1 LKFGSVPVDEA
12 EGCILAHGTL
22 AGGQKIK
29 KGTRLGAEH
38 IAALIAHGIA
48 EVTAARLDPGD
59 LSEDEAADRLSKA
72 LCGENIECASA
83 ATGRVN
89 LYAKTNG
96 LLVVD
101 KASVDKLNRL
111 DPGITFATLPQYA
124 PVMKGQM
131 AATVKIIPFAVSGEL
146 IAKVEAGFA
155 ALALKKIKIAAFSP
169 RRISVISTLLP
180 GLKPSVIDKTLDVL
194 KARLSAS
201 GSELFSDARVR
212 HVEMA
217 VADAFV
223 QERDKG
229 SELIVVF
236 GASAVVDAQDV
247 IPAAIRLAGGTV
259 EHVGMPVDPGNLL
272 VLGHLG
278 GVPVIGAPGC
288 ARSPKENGFD
298 YVLNRLLADIPV
310 TPQDLTG
317 MGVGGLLMEIP
328 SRPQPREMAKAVK
341 KINVA
346 ALVLAA
352 GQSRRSGA
360 SHKLR
365 ATFDGVPLLRRTCET
380 ALEAGFSKALVVLG
394 FEHADFADQ
403 LASLPVETI
412 VNPLYA
418 DGLSTS
424 LQAGIHALAPDI
436 DGVLVM
442 LADMPALTAAN
453 ISKLVDAF
461 KRAGGTAIV
470 RATDHG
476 KRGNPVILPHIVFA
490 EIFKLRGD
498 VGAKPIVEGFEG
510 RVIDVEIGEAASL
523 DVDTEAAIK
532 AAGGELRA

>member
-1 LKFGSVPVDEA
+1 MKFGPVPVDAA

-22 AGGQKIK
+22 AGTGKIR

-38 IAALIAHGIA
+38 IEALKAHGIA
-48 EVTAARLDPGD
+48 QVIAARLDAGD
-59 LSEDEAADRLSKA
+59 LSEDEAAARLSKA
-72 LCGENIECASA
+72 VCGGNIECAIA

-89 LYAKTNG
+89 LYAKANG

-101 KASVDKLNRL
+101 KASIDRLNRL
-111 DPGITFATLPQYA
+111 DPGITFATLPEFA
-124 PVMKGQM
+124 PVAKGQM

-146 IAKVEAGFA
+146 IARVEAEFA
-155 ALALKKIKIAAFSP
+155 SLALKKIKIAAFSP
-169 RRISVISTLLP
+169 RRTSVISTLLP
-180 GLKPSVIDKTLDVL
+180 GLKPGVVDKTLDVL
-194 KARLSAS
+194 RVRLAPS

-212 HVEMA
+212 HDEGA
-217 VADAFV
+217 VAGAIL
-223 QERDKG
+223 QERDRG

-236 GASAVVDAQDV
+236 GASAVVDADDV

-278 GVPVIGAPGC
+278 DVPVIGAPGC

-298 YVLNRLLADIPV
+298 YVLNRLLANIPV
-310 TPQDLTG
+310 TPQDITG

-328 SRPQPREMAKAVK
+328 SRPQPREALAKK
-341 KINVA
+341 KIKVA

-365 ATFDGVPLLRRTCET
+365 STFDGVPLLRRTCAT
-380 ALEAGFSKALVVLG
+380 VLEAGFSKALAVLG
-394 FEHADFADQ
+394 FEQASLAAQ
-403 LASLPVETI
+403 LASLPVQT
-412 VNPLYA
+412 VHNPRFA
-418 DGLSTS
+418 EGLSTS
-424 LQAGIHALAPDI
+424 LQAGVQALDPDA

-442 LADMPALTAAN
+442 LADMPGLTAAN
-453 ISKLVDAF
+453 IIKLTDAF
-461 KRAGGTAIV
+461 KRAGGSAVV
-470 RATDHG
+470 RATDNG
-476 KRGNPVILPHIVFA
+476 KRGNPVILPRVVFP

-510 RVIDVEIGEAASL
+510 RVIDVEIGAAASL
-523 DVDTEAAIK
+523 DVDTEAAIR
-532 AAGGELRA
+532 AAGGALSP

>member
-1 LKFGSVPVDEA
+1 LKFGSVPVDAA
-12 EGCILAHGTL
+12 EGCILAHGTM

-38 IAALIAHGIA
+38 IEALKAHGID
-48 EVTAARLDPGD
+48 EVIAARLDPGD
-59 LSEDEAADRLSKA
+59 LSEDDAAHRLSKA
-72 LCGENIECASA
+72 ICGGNIECANA

-96 LLVVD
+96 LFIVD
-101 KASVDKLNRL
+101 KASVDRLNRL
-111 DPGITFATLPQYA
+111 DPGITFATLPEFA
-124 PVMKGQM
+124 PVAKGQM

-146 IAKVEAGFA
+146 IGKVEAEFA
-155 ALALKKIKIAAFSP
+155 SLALKKVGVAAFSP
-169 RRISVISTLLP
+169 RKTSVISTLLP
-180 GLKPSVIDKTLDVL
+180 GLKPAVIDKTLDVL
-194 KARLSAS
+194 RARLAPSR
-201 GSELFSDARVR
+201 SELASDARVR
-212 HVEMA
+212 HDERA
-217 VADAFV
+217 VADAIV
-223 QERDKG
+223 HERDKG
-229 SELIVVF
+229 GELIVVF
-236 GASAVVDAQDV
+236 GASAVVDADDV

-278 GVPVIGAPGC
+278 DVPVVGAPGC

-298 YVLNRLLADIPV
+298 YVLNRLLANIPV
-310 TPQDLTG
+310 TPQDITG

-328 SRPQPREMAKAVK
+328 SRPQPREMPKAVK

-346 ALVLAA
+346 ALILAA
-352 GQSRRSGA
+352 GQSRRSGP

-380 ALEAGFSKALVVLG
+380 ALEAGFSKALVILG
-394 FEHADFADQ
+394 FEHADFAAQ
-403 LASLPVETI
+403 LVSLPVDTI
-412 VNPLYA
+412 VNPLFA

-424 LQAGIHALAPDI
+424 LQAGIRALAPEV

-442 LADMPALTAAN
+442 LADMPGLTAAN
-453 ISKLVDAF
+453 VAELTDAF

-470 RATDHG
+470 RASDHG
-476 KRGNPVILPHIVFA
+476 KRGNPVILPRVVFP

-498 VGAKPIVEGFEG
+498 VGAKPIVEGYEG
-510 RVIDVEIGEAASL
+510 RVIDVEIGAAASL

-532 AAGGELRA
+532 AAGGELRP

>member
-1 LKFGSVPVDEA
+1 
-12 EGCILAHGTL
+12 
-22 AGGQKIK
+22 
-29 KGTRLGAEH
+29 
-38 IAALIAHGIA
+38 
-48 EVTAARLDPGD
+48 
-59 LSEDEAADRLSKA
+59 
-72 LCGENIECASA
+72 
-83 ATGRVN
+83 
-89 LYAKTNG
+89 
-96 LLVVD
+96 
-101 KASVDKLNRL
+101 
-111 DPGITFATLPQYA
+111 
-124 PVMKGQM
+124 
-131 AATVKIIPFAVSGEL
+131 
-146 IAKVEAGFA
+146 
-155 ALALKKIKIAAFSP
+155 
-169 RRISVISTLLP
+169 
-180 GLKPSVIDKTLDVL
+180 
-194 KARLSAS
+194 
-201 GSELFSDARVR
+201 
-212 HVEMA
+212 
-217 VADAFV
+217 
-223 QERDKG
+223 
-229 SELIVVF
+229 
-236 GASAVVDAQDV
+236 VVDAQDV

-310 TPQDLTG
+310 TPQDITG

-365 ATFDGVPLLRRTCET
+365 ATFDGVPLLRRTCVT
-380 ALEAGFSKALVVLG
+380 VLEAGFSNAIAVLG
-394 FEHADFADQ
+394 FQHEAFEAQ
-403 LASLPVETI
+403 LSSLPVETI

-436 DGVLVM
+436 DGALVM
-442 LADMPALTAAN
+442 LADMPGLTAAN

-461 KRAGGTAIV
+461 KRAGGAAIV

-476 KRGNPVILPHIVFA
+476 KRGNPVILPRIVFP

-510 RVIDVEIGEAASL
+510 RVIDVEIGAAASL